1 MLTPRKKAPAL
12 KVETLAHGTFDL
24 HATKPGRGTVISFY
38 RGLHCPICAN
48 NLKEFEK
55 LVPEFAKRGV
65 DSIAISTDD
74 EERARAMAE
83 KVEAKDLRIGYGL
96 PLSVA
101 MDWGLYIS
109 SGIGKT
115 SLGIEEPKLFAEPG
129 LFLLNPD
136 HTAYFIS
143 VQSMPFV
150 RPHLRELVAA
160 LDIAIEKKY
169 PARGEYT
176 GAV

>member
-1 MLTPRKKAPAL
+1 MLMPRKKAPAL
-12 KVETLAHGTFDL
+12 KVETLDHGPFDL
-24 HATKPGRGTVISFY
+24 LSSKAERGTVISFY
-38 RGLHCPICAN
+38 RGLHCPLCAAG
-48 NLKEFEK
+48 LKEFEK
-55 LVPEFAKRGV
+55 LVPEFTKRGIE
-65 DSIAISTDD
+65 SIAISTDD
-74 EERARAMAE
+74 AERARAMAD
-83 KVEAKDLRIGYGL
+83 KVEAKALRIGYGL

-101 MDWGLYIS
+101 KQWGLYIS

-115 SLGIEEPKLFAEPG
+115 STGVEEPRLFAEPG
-129 LFLLNPD
+129 LFLINPD

-150 RPHLRELVAA
+150 RPHLSELVGA
-160 LDIAIEKKY
+160 LDYAIAKKY